1 MNTDLEQL
9 SLIFDIIFKW
19 TFVQLTNSKNT
30 TFAIGIFD
38 FYGSLF
44 AVLEENQYMLWDLEA
59 AVLIPMLYE
68 KTGFGNAVIKDKV
81 K

>member
-1 MNTDLEQL
+1 
-9 SLIFDIIFKW
+9 
-19 TFVQLTNSKNT
+19 
-30 TFAIGIFD
+30 
-38 FYGSLF
+38 
-44 AVLEENQYMLWDLEA
+44 MLWDLEA